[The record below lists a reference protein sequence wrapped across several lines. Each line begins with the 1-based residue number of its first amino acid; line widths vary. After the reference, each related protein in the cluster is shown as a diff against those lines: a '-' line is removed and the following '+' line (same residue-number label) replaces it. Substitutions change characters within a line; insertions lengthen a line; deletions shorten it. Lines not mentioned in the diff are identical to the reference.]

1 MTSAQTKALTTVEIL
16 ENILLQV
23 DIQSLLTSA
32 QRVCHAWHDLISTP
46 ALQKHLFLTPD
57 WNRPQP
63 ERNPLLVHIFPG
75 WFIAG
80 QIAHGEYREKIGRDG
95 INPRWDLTQPEQKAS
110 FIRKEA
116 SWRRMLVQQPPIREL
131 FSFDIKQNRGG
142 EWIDGVSYTEFDDE
156 DEDENDADDAD
167 ADDADA
173 DATDVPTPAAAAADD
188 DVDDDD
194 DDGGGE
200 DLSPFIV
207 GQPTEPLRMGKLV
220 EEAPST
226 SDYIEVLWSIKD
238 YRLHRS
244 MFIRIRKRDVRMLRS
259 ALRRSGM
266 IVIMKAIVQCAMGV
280 PPPQLAWRASQRRW
294 WAGVEEPTRRD
305 RGHLAKRQR
314 CS

>member
-1 MTSAQTKALTTVEIL
+1 MTTAQTKALTTVEIL

-75 WFIAG
+75 WFITG
-80 QIAHGEYREKIGRDG
+80 QIADGEYRGKIGRDG
-95 INPRWDLTQPEQKAS
+95 INPRWDLTQPDQKES

-116 SWRRMLVQQPPIREL
+116 SWWRMLVQQPPIREL
-131 FSFDIKQNRGG
+131 FSFDIMQNRGG
-142 EWIDGVSYTEFDDE
+142 ERVDGLSYTEFDDE
-156 DEDENDADDAD
+156 DEDEDYDDA
-167 ADDADA
+167 AD
-173 DATDVPTPAAAAADD
+173 DD
-188 DVDDDD
+188 DVDDDGGD
-194 DDGGGE
+194 GGE

-220 EEAPST
+220 KEAPST
-226 SDYIEVLWSIKD
+226 SDRIEVLWSIKD

-280 PPPQLAWRASQRRW
+280 PPPQIAWRASQRRW

>member
-80 QIAHGEYREKIGRDG
+80 QIADGEYREKIGRDG

-116 SWRRMLVQQPPIREL
+116 SWRRMLVQQPPIRGL
-131 FSFDIKQNRGG
+131 ISFTRRHARGG
-142 EWIDGVSYTEFDDE
+142 DSIKGSPYIERDDE
-156 DEDENDADDAD
+156 DEDEDDDAADADADAAAD
-167 ADDADA
+167 ADDADD
-173 DATDVPTPAAAAADD
+173 DA
-188 DVDDDD
+188 
-194 DDGGGE
+194 GGE
-200 DLSPFIV
+200 DLSPFTV

-220 EEAPST
+220 EEVPST
-226 SDYIEVLWSIKD
+226 SFHADVLWHTKD
-238 YRLHRS
+238 CRLHRS
-244 MFIRIRKRDVRMLRS
+244 MFLRIREQDIRMLRG

-266 IVIMKAIVQCAMGV
+266 IVILTETVQCVMGN
-280 PPPQLAWRASQRRW
+280 PPPQIAWRASQRRW